1 MTDLPRRHQRA
12 RGPEGVRHGR
22 LPRRRGAVAA
32 LKLLAAVV
40 VVVFVSVGSVAA
52 YAVWDVAR
60 SIKTGVHLQAAPG
73 QSAIPQDIPNV
84 SAMPGGINLLLA
96 GTDSRS
102 DLGGIYNSEDEQ
114 DASSGAGNNDVTM
127 LLHIAQDHKS
137 MMVVSFPRDLMV
149 PIPDCPDPNGTGTI
163 DGTSYAQFNTA
174 LSRGGLNCVVA
185 TVSKMTGLTIPFAAT
200 INFNGVS
207 AMSNAVGGVTVCL
220 ASPVTDDYT
229 NPPLDLPA
237 GENTIVGDVALSF
250 LRSRHGVGDGSDL
263 GRISNQQV
271 FLSAL
276 ARKIVSGGVLSNP
289 VQLYALAKAAVN
301 NITPSETLTNP
312 TTLVQIAL
320 ALKDTGLDNMVFVQ
334 YPAVTDPDNPNR
346 VVPADDAADALNEA
360 LVNDQPVKLTGS
372 TGRAAEDPTATASPA
387 PDAGAG
393 GEPSPVTPATPA
405 APAAPD
411 TGATPAPTGTGA
423 AVELPSTITGQTA
436 AQQTCTKGN
445 N

>member
-12 RGPEGVRHGR
+12 RGPAPVRHGR
-22 LPRRRGAVAA
+22 LPRRRLGVSVV
-32 LKLLAAVV
+32 KLLAGVVAVAL
-40 VVVFVSVGSVAA
+40 VSSVSLAA

-60 SIKTGVHLQAAPG
+60 SVKQGVHLAALPG
-73 QSAIPQDIPNV
+73 HTAVPQDIPNV
-84 SAMPGGINLLLA
+84 GAIDGGVNLLLA

-102 DLGGIYNSEDEQ
+102 NLGGVYNSAAEQ

-149 PIPDCPDPNGTGTI
+149 RIPTCPAPDGNGTVSGS
-163 DGTSYAQFNTA
+163 SYAQFNTA
-174 LSRGGLNCVVA
+174 LSRGGLACVVL
-185 TVSKMTGLTIPFAAT
+185 TVEKLTGVTIPFGAV

-207 AMSNAVGGVTVCL
+207 AMSTAVGGVTVCL
-220 ASPVTDDYT
+220 ASPVTDRYT
-229 NPPLDLPA
+229 NPALDLPA
-237 GENTIVGDVALSF
+237 GENTLVGDEALSF

-276 ARKIVSGGVLSNP
+276 ARKIVGGGVLSNP
-289 VQLYALAKAAVN
+289 VQLYALAKAAVQ
-301 NITPSETLTNP
+301 NITPSDSLTNP

-320 ALKDTGLDNMVFVQ
+320 ALKDTGLQNMVFLQ
-334 YPAVTDPDNPNR
+334 YPAVGDPDNPNR
-346 VVPADDAADALNEA
+346 VIPDEEAASAVNDA
-360 LVNDQPVKLTGS
+360 LVNDQPVALTGS
-372 TGRAAEDPTATASPA
+372 TGRAAEDPSATATPTPTPSTPPADSTTPA
-387 PDAGAG
+387 PGDTG
-393 GEPSPVTPATPA
+393 SA
-405 APAAPD
+405 APAP
-411 TGATPAPTGTGA
+411 TATSGT
-423 AVELPSTITGQTA
+423 VELPSTVTGQTA

>member
-12 RGPEGVRHGR
+12 RGPAPVRHGR
-22 LPRRRGAVAA
+22 LPRRRLGVSVV
-32 LKLLAAVV
+32 KLLAGVVAVAL
-40 VVVFVSVGSVAA
+40 VSSVSLAA

-60 SIKTGVHLQAAPG
+60 SVKHGVHLAALPG
-73 QSAIPQDIPNV
+73 HTAVPQDIPNV
-84 SAMPGGINLLLA
+84 GAIDGGVNLLLA

-102 DLGGIYNSEDEQ
+102 NLGGVYNSAAEQ

-149 PIPDCPDPNGTGTI
+149 RIPTCPAPDGNGTVSGS
-163 DGTSYAQFNTA
+163 SYAQFNTA
-174 LSRGGLNCVVA
+174 LSRGGLACVVL
-185 TVSKMTGLTIPFAAT
+185 TVEKLTGVTIPFGAV

-207 AMSNAVGGVTVCL
+207 AMSTAVGGVTVCL
-220 ASPVTDDYT
+220 ASPVTDRYT
-229 NPPLDLPA
+229 NPALDLPA
-237 GENTIVGDVALSF
+237 GENTLVGDEALSF

-276 ARKIVSGGVLSNP
+276 ARKIVGGGVLSNP
-289 VQLYALAKAAVN
+289 VQLYALAKAAVQ
-301 NITPSETLTNP
+301 NITPSDSLTNP

-320 ALKDTGLDNMVFVQ
+320 ALKDTGLQNMVFLQ
-334 YPAVTDPDNPNR
+334 YPAVGDPDNPNR
-346 VVPADDAADALNEA
+346 VIPDEEAASAVNDA
-360 LVNDQPVKLTGS
+360 LVNDQPVALTGS
-372 TGRAAEDPTATASPA
+372 TGRAAEDPSATATPTPTPSTPPADSTTPA
-387 PDAGAG
+387 PGDTGA
-393 GEPSPVTPATPA
+393 A
-405 APAAPD
+405 APAP
-411 TGATPAPTGTGA
+411 TATSGT
-423 AVELPSTITGQTA
+423 VELPSTVTGQTA

>member
-22 LPRRRGAVAA
+22 LPRRRAGIAA
-32 LKLLAAVV
+32 LKLLAGALVV
-40 VVVFVSVGSVAA
+40 AFVSIGSVAG
-52 YAVWDVAR
+52 YAVWDVAH
-60 SIKTGVHLQAAPG
+60 SIKTGVHLQALPG
-73 QSAIPQDIPNV
+73 QTPIPQDIPNV
-84 SAMPGGINLLLA
+84 GAMPGGVNLLLA

-149 PIPDCPDPNGTGTI
+149 PIPDCPDPKGGTI
-163 DGTSYAQFNTA
+163 DGSSYAQFNTA

-185 TVSKMTGLTIPFAAT
+185 TVSNMTGLSIPFAAV

-207 AMSNAVGGVTVCL
+207 AMSDAVGGVTVCL

-276 ARKIVSGGVLSNP
+276 ARKVVDGGVLSNP

-301 NITPSETLTNP
+301 NITPSDTLTNP

-320 ALKDTGLDNMVFVQ
+320 ALKDTGLQNMVFVQ

-346 VVPADDAADALNEA
+346 VVPQESAADALNEA

-387 PDAGAG
+387 PEPG
-393 GEPSPVTPATPA
+393 GEPSPAAPAAPATPA
-405 APAAPD
+405 AP
-411 TGATPAPTGTGA
+411 GTPGTTDPSAGG